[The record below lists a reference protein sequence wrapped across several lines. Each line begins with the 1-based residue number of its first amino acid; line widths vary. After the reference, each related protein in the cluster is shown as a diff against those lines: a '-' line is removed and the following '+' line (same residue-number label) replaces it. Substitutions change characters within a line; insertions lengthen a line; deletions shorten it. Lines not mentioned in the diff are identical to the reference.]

1 MGGDD
6 QNVRN
11 HMIVLPKKCRS
22 HRPEQHRISP
32 RIEYEPDNRPQS
44 RFGGSIFLPIFG
56 YSGSYRAE
64 LTLSGNQLSHIIPQ
78 NVRYFEIPFG
88 ISIPDLDLL
97 TIGLVMDIWTEK
109 GNDGTTYAVL
119 ATQEDMDAL

>member
-1 MGGDD
+1 MGLQSLHGR
-6 QNVRN
+6 QTE
-11 HMIVLPKKCRS
+11 KKLRTTE
-22 HRPEQHRISP
+22 R
-32 RIEYEPDNRPQS
+32 
-44 RFGGSIFLPIFG
+44 
-56 YSGSYRAE
+56 E
-64 LTLSGNQLSHIIPQ
+64 LTTALFLLRCME
-78 NVRYFEIPFG
+78 VG